1 MVDIS
6 ISLIGSNGDAI
17 SLEGT
22 EDYYLE
28 SGVLGFGVPATNVRI
43 DQSAADGGVW
53 RNTRRGVREV
63 DMPIVVFGAT
73 RDETELKLRRLANL
87 LHDHS
92 GATTIRASY
101 SDGTAWQLQGHYVA
115 GAETTFGEDAGEHWA
130 RWVVS
135 LQCPNPFWVRTSSE
149 QYNLGTGATG
159 RSLIP
164 NLSELRISSSQAIG
178 VMQVE
183 NPGDVAAYP
192 VWQFQG
198 PTTNITITSEAGQV
212 FSYTAAIATGAK
224 VFVDTVAGTVRDAA
238 GNNLYSNLG
247 ASPKLFSIP
256 AGSTQV
262 NVTATGA
269 DANTLLSLYFQP
281 RREVIH

>member
-1 MVDIS
+1 MVDVAL
-6 ISLIGSNGDAI
+6 SLLGSNGDAI
-17 SLEGT
+17 SLEGS
-22 EDYYLE
+22 EDYYLQ
-28 SGVLGFGVPATNVRI
+28 SGVSGFGIPATNVRI

-63 DMPIVVFGAT
+63 DMPIVTFGAT
-73 RDETELKLRRLANL
+73 REEVENKLRRLANL
-87 LHDHS
+87 LHDNK

-101 SDGTAWQLQGHYVA
+101 SDGTAWHLQGHYVA
-115 GAETTFGEDAGEHWA
+115 GAETTFGSDAGEHWA

-135 LQCPNPFWVRTSSE
+135 LQCPVPFWVRTSSE

-164 NLSELRISSSQAIG
+164 NLAELRISSSQAIG
-178 VMQVE
+178 IMQVE

-192 VWQFQG
+192 VWQFTG

-212 FSYTAAIATGAK
+212 FSYVGAIASGVK
-224 VFVDTVAGTVRDAA
+224 VFVDTFAGTVKDAS
-238 GNNLYSNLG
+238 GVNLYSNLG
-247 ASPKLFSIP
+247 ASPKLFPIP
-256 AGSTQV
+256 SGSSQV
-262 NVTATGA
+262 TVTATGA
-269 DANTLLSLYFQP
+269 DSNTLLSLYFQP